1 MSIGVRILAG
11 LAALSCAGGAWA
23 ECAPPSAN
31 ASAVAPAPCLGLGSG
46 LKPSGSGIEIN
57 KNWSLDA
64 GASGSRFHSATSA
77 TPATSSA
84 LGGYTGLDRN
94 YTAAQLNGAYWVGRS
109 QFATRLSVLQ
119 GDEKL
124 NAYGLGAGFVPEFR
138 NRLSQAAATARYGY
152 WFEGFMPYASLTL
165 SSGRGVDRAAN
176 PAYGLGNRDGVVP
189 KIGVDFYSRQGLTGG
204 IAYSLEQG
212 AGSGAP
218 KNEVWSA
225 NLGFRF

>member
-1 MSIGVRILAG
+1 MSMAARILTV

-23 ECAPPSAN
+23 QCAQPNVGGA
-31 ASAVAPAPCLGLGSG
+31 AAAPCLGSG
-46 LKPSGSGIEIN
+46 LKPGANGIEIN

-64 GASGSRFHSATSA
+64 GAASSRFQSAP
-77 TPATSSA
+77 PAA
-84 LGGYTGLDRN
+84 LGGYTGLDRS
-94 YTAAQLNGAYWVGRS
+94 YASAQLNGAYWVGRS

-124 NAYGLGAGFVPEFR
+124 NAFGLGAGFVPDFR

-152 WFEGFMPYASLTL
+152 WLDGFMPYASLTL
-165 SSGRGVDRAAN
+165 SSGRGLDRTAN
-176 PAYGLGNRDGVVP
+176 PAYGLGGRDGMVP
-189 KIGVDFYSRQGLTGG
+189 KIGIDFYSRQGLTGG